1 MCYPITCFKLL
12 SFLLAF
18 ENKFLVPPESGYK
31 PDFIQGNLKTGS
43 SNYLAGPYLENLEQE
58 FSCHIHKVLP
68 GKESTLFEFYYD
80 GNLRL
85 QSKDNVGRVV
95 ESDEPNHTKHV
106 KWIFTTSFNKSD
118 NGGKMLCCVNWK
130 EGQYNRED
138 LKSIPTEN
146 VQVVCKYPTIC
157 SRTFIM

>member
-1 MCYPITCFKLL
+1 M
-12 SFLLAF
+12 
-18 ENKFLVPPESGYK
+18 
-31 PDFIQGNLKTGS
+31 
-43 SNYLAGPYLENLEQE
+43 
-58 FSCHIHKVLP
+58 LP

-80 GNLRL
+80 GNLML

-95 ESDEPNHTKHV
+95 ESDEPDHTNHVT
-106 KWIFTTSFNKSD
+106 WIFTTSFNKSD

-146 VQVVCKYPTIC
+146 VQVVCKYPMIC